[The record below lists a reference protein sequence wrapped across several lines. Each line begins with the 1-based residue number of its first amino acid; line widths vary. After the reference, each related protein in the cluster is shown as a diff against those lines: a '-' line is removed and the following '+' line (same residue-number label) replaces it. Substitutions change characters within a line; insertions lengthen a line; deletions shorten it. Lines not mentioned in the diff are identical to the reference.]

1 MLLKV
6 KIENDSKLV
15 QQQLF
20 DLGFLWENDFLPN
33 IKKISSD
40 YLSIDTVSCRIKE
53 ISSDTECKE
62 LSKPMLWS
70 IEGIVLNK

>member
-33 IKKISSD
+33 IKNVKSN
-40 YLSIDTVSCRIKE
+40 YLIIDTLSHRINE
-53 ISSDTECKE
+53 ISNNVECEEE

-70 IEGIVLNK
+70 IEKIIK